1 MMNNG
6 IFDGIDQE
14 KGPRL
19 LMPALIDVSFLLL
32 IFFMVSA
39 TLQRQEADLRL
50 QLPDVTSVE
59 DGDVPSMEHMRIE
72 ITGRGDIKLNRE
84 PIVGRGGASDTDVLT
99 ERLDRYVG
107 MASATRSQPGVVLQ
121 CADAA
126 SEQRF
131 IDVLNACNKAGVESV
146 QLVSVAR

>member
-1 MMNNG
+1 MSKTPFTG
-6 IFDGIDQE
+6 IEQE

-50 QLPDVTSVE
+50 QVPDLTLLPE
-59 DGDVPSMEHMRIE
+59 GDVPTMEHMRID
-72 ITGRGDIKLNRE
+72 ITERGTIRLNQE
-84 PIVGRGGASDTDVLT
+84 PLVGHSGESDTSVLA
-99 ERLDRYVG
+99 ERLVRYAG
-107 MASATRSQPGVVLQ
+107 MAAATRSRPRVVLR

-131 IDVLNACNKAGVESV
+131 IDVLDACTKAGIESV
-146 QLVSVAR
+146 QIAQVTP

>member
-1 MMNNG
+1 MNKGPFSG
-6 IFDGIDQE
+6 IEDE
-14 KGPRL
+14 TGPRL

-50 QLPDVTSVE
+50 EVPDLTLLQP
-59 DGDVPSMEHMRIE
+59 GDMPTMEHMRIE
-72 ITGRGDIKLNRE
+72 VSDRGTIRLNEE
-84 PIVGRGGASDTDVLT
+84 PVVGRTGAPDTVVLA
-99 ERLDRYVG
+99 ERLTRYAG
-107 MASATRSQPGVVLQ
+107 MAAATRSQPTVVVR

-131 IDVLNACNKAGVESV
+131 IDVLDACTTAGIQSV
-146 QLVSVAR
+146 QLAQVTP

>member
-1 MMNNG
+1 MSKTPFTG
-6 IFDGIDQE
+6 IEQE

-50 QLPDVTSVE
+50 QLPDITLVTE
-59 DGDVPSMEHMRIE
+59 GDMPAMEHMRID
-72 ITGRGDIKLNRE
+72 ISDRGTIRLNRE
-84 PIVGRGGASDTDVLT
+84 PVIGHSGEPDTVVLA
-99 ERLDRYVG
+99 ERLARYKG
-107 MASATRSQPGVVLQ
+107 MASATRSRPRVVLR

-131 IDVLNACNKAGVESV
+131 IDVLNACTKAGIESIQIAQV
-146 QLVSVAR
+146 TP